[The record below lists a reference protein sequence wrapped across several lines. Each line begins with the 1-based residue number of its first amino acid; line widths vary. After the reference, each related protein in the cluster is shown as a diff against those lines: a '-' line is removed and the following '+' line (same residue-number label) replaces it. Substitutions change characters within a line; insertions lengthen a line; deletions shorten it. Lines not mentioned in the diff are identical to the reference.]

1 MAAPLHLADLVNIAM
16 PALIKKHGSRLTA
29 HQRHALRAIA
39 ECRTS
44 AFGATTMVC
53 PDCGTVKP
61 RLRSCGNRSCPR
73 CQHHT
78 ARQWLERQHAK
89 LLPIDYFLATF
100 TLPKQLR
107 PIAYRYPKAVY
118 PALFSAVAATLKS
131 FGLNHPGLHA
141 DIGFCT
147 VLHTHSRR
155 LDYHPHLHVVIPGG
169 GIDKRTARM
178 RLWRKLEGQYLF
190 NAFAL
195 AKVFRAKM
203 LDALVR
209 AGIDLPTALPTK
221 WVVHCKH
228 VGRGLPV
235 LKYLSRYLYRGVLSE
250 RDLLR
255 YDEQRQTVTFR
266 YREAKTQRMAH
277 RTLPIADF
285 LWRIALH
292 VLPKGLQRVR
302 SYGFL
307 HGNAR
312 RLLALV
318 QLALRVLLPHRPDPQ
333 SRPYLCSACGA
344 PMQVGGYLPP
354 LRRSG

>member
-1 MAAPLHLADLVNIAM
+1 VAASLRLADLVNIGM
-16 PALIKKHGSRLTA
+16 PALINQHGSKLTA
-29 HQRHALRAIA
+29 HQRQALRAIA
-39 ECRTS
+39 DCRTG

-53 PDCGTVKP
+53 DDCGTVKP
-61 RLRSCGNRSCPR
+61 RMRSCGHRSCPR

-89 LLPIDYFLATF
+89 LLPIDYFMATF
-100 TLPKQLR
+100 TLPKRLR
-107 PIAYRYPKAVY
+107 SIAYRYPKAVY
-118 PALFSAVAATLKS
+118 PALFSAVAETLKS
-131 FGLNHPGLHA
+131 FGLNKLHA
-141 DIGFCT
+141 DIGFCA

-169 GIDKRTARM
+169 GIDKSKRRT
-178 RLWRKLEGQYLF
+178 RLWRKLEGHYLF
-190 NAFAL
+190 NGFAL
-195 AKVFRAKM
+195 AKVFRAKL

-209 AGIDLPTALPTK
+209 AGIDLPSSLPTK

-228 VGRGLPV
+228 LGRGLPA
-235 LKYLSRYLYRGVLSE
+235 LKYLSRYLYRGVVSE
-250 RDLLR
+250 RDLVR

-266 YREAKTQRMAH
+266 YREAKTKRLAR

-285 LWRIALH
+285 LWHIALH

-307 HGNAR
+307 HGNAK

-318 QLALRVLLPHRPDPQ
+318 QLALRVLLPDRPDQEPH
-333 SRPYLCSACGA
+333 PYLCSGCGA
-344 PMQVGGYLPP
+344 PMRVGVYLPP
-354 LRRSG
+354 LLMSA